1 MSRVKVNPYNLIC
14 MSQHNPHLNPDK
26 EKQFANPPKRV
37 VNAQHIGK
45 LVACEAEFT
54 EIYVHWSLN

>member
-1 MSRVKVNPYNLIC
+1 
-14 MSQHNPHLNPDK
+14 MSQHNPHLSPDK